1 MGNKMSYASLV
12 RILFCLLSKFI
23 FEVVYN
29 YSTEKL
35 KIEIK

>member
-1 MGNKMSYASLV
+1 MRYASLV

-23 FEVVYN
+23 FEVVYKA
-29 YSTEKL
+29 TEKL